1 MITLGDA
8 VMNLKA
14 PVRVSRMGRLQ
25 LLVGSYLKG
34 LRMAD
39 ERRAWKVPSCPR
51 CDGELKDVV
60 TIPGAFGGPGLIAYE
75 CRDCGYLTSEIVGGP
90 QSTGYHFKS

>member
-8 VMNLKA
+8 VMNSKA
-14 PVRVSRMGRLQ
+14 PVRVSPMGRAPTL
-25 LLVGSYLKG
+25 GTYLKG

-39 ERRAWKVPSCPR
+39 ERTTWKVPSCPR

-75 CRDCGYLTSEIVGGP
+75 CTDCGYLMSEIVGGL

>member
-1 MITLGDA
+1 MVA
-8 VMNLKA
+8 
-14 PVRVSRMGRLQ
+14 
-25 LLVGSYLKG
+25 
-34 LRMAD
+34 
-39 ERRAWKVPSCPR
+39 ERTTWKVPSCPR

-75 CRDCGYLTSEIVGGP
+75 CTDCGYLMSEIVGGL